1 MSTEIVAFKEFELGL
16 VTLEE
21 SNADMEFDMTTP
33 EGIDKCRKWYR
44 TLRKGT
50 NALDKIRKETGAD
63 YLRLKREVDAEA
75 KTIQVRLDVME
86 MPHKIALDDI
96 EAAEQAEIDRIAAEA
111 EAKVA
116 KEEADRIKTLEE
128 REKKA
133 QAIIDAAEAKQAKAD
148 RIERDKRIAEDAA
161 ANARREEEDK
171 RIIEEGRQKAQAKL
185 AAETAEREKK
195 EALAKAEKEKKDA
208 ILEVQRKA
216 HEAKGKLA
224 AKQLKEKTDAQA
236 VIDEAD
242 KVEAERVADVEHRK
256 EVEGDI
262 HHDMTMVVTPIE
274 EFDDVVPAI
283 ITAIKSGL
291 IPHVTIN
298 Y

>member
-21 SNADMEFDMTTP
+21 SNAGMEFDMTTP

-96 EAAEQAEIDRIAAEA
+96 EVAEQAEIDRIAAEA
-111 EAKVA
+111 
-116 KEEADRIKTLEE
+116 I
-128 REKKA
+128 
-133 QAIIDAAEAKQAKAD
+133 
-148 RIERDKRIAEDAA
+148 
-161 ANARREEEDK
+161 
-171 RIIEEGRQKAQAKL
+171 
-185 AAETAEREKK
+185 
-195 EALAKAEKEKKDA
+195 AKAEYDEDERLAWLEYRERVITEKEDA
-208 ILEVQRKA
+208 QKAVEDEACEAAEQVKRNEEAAVVTRKAVADAVLDTERKA

-242 KVEAERVADVEHRK
+242 KVEAERVADVAHQTN
-256 EVEGDI
+256 I
-262 HHDMTMVVTPIE
+262 HLEITESLSGYTRNAANADMLMAAIV
-274 EFDDVVPAI
+274 DGRVPH
-283 ITAIKSGL
+283 IK
-291 IPHVTIN
+291 IV